1 MPASGVKSEASSR
14 ASSGFKFHVLL
25 QPDQQIKGLQ
35 PRAPLLIFYHNFAVQ
50 YTASHSNL
58 GWSFAVATLHTL
70 AGRCCSVLNTNH
82 DFAAQYTAGHS
93 NPGWSS
99 AVGTLLTLSRR
110 CCLLR
115 PMRAELLSQ
124 PQGLDVG
131 GDHYGSKPKLP
142 FFFLSTGWRG
152 QQSAVHQEERWRR
165 RLLSNAREIANQER
179 EPELDVDVCDNP
191 TSTAER
197 ALIALEAVT
206 STVL

>member
-1 MPASGVKSEASSR
+1 MPASGMKSEASSR
-14 ASSGFKFHVLL
+14 ASSGFRFHVLI

-93 NPGWSS
+93 DPGWYS
-99 AVGTLLTLSRR
+99 AVATLLTLSRR
-110 CCLLR
+110 CCLLHT
-115 PMRAELLSQ
+115 MRAELLSQ

-131 GDHYGSKPKLP
+131 GTTMVQSQSCPPPSCLRGGEASKAQCTRKKGGVVGSCLM
-142 FFFLSTGWRG
+142 LERSQTRRESQNWMSTFVKVR
-152 QQSAVHQEERWRR
+152 QRR
-165 RLLSNAREIANQER
+165 RNEH
-179 EPELDVDVCDNP
+179 
-191 TSTAER
+191 
-197 ALIALEAVT
+197 
-206 STVL
+206 